1 MKRYFTILIAI
12 IALAGVVALTLAYEK
27 LRRQMAGISSEL
39 ARMPTLP
46 PMNHEHFE
54 ARLSIIRSQ
63 LSRAKSPVIILGDS
77 IVESATFPNDVC
89 GHDIINAGVGGVG
102 IGFFTRY
109 AEIIAREKE
118 ASLIVLAVGINDATV
133 FARPGHVDTF
143 RQAYQATLQSIPGPF
158 AVVTITPS
166 TSPSIDPEL
175 VEQFN
180 AVIRDT
186 GQPLIDVNK
195 RIEAGMTVDGIHLNA
210 AGYAI
215 WTRAFIEGIGLA
227 VGCEHS

>member
-12 IALAGVVALTLAYEK
+12 IALTGVVALTLAYEK

-39 ARMPTLP
+39 ARLP
-46 PMNHEHFE
+46 NPSASHEHFE
-54 ARLSIIRSQ
+54 ARLAIIRSQ

-89 GHDIINAGVGGVG
+89 GHDIINAGVG

-133 FARPGHVDTF
+133 FAPRDRVDTF
-143 RQAYQATLQSIPGPF
+143 RQAYQAALRAIPGPI
-158 AVVTITPS
+158 AVATIAPS
-166 TSPSIDPEL
+166 TSPSIDPML
-175 VEQFN
+175 IEQFN
-180 AVIRDT
+180 TVIRET

-195 RIEAGMTVDGIHLNA
+195 RIEAGMTVDGIHLNP

-215 WTRAFIEGIGLA
+215 WTRSFIEGISRA
-227 VGCEHS
+227 VGCERS